1 MTIEDLVANGDAVAP
16 RRRGSMG
23 VSFVKPVVLAEELE
37 TPMLRAFG
45 YTTEP
50 LELLINPMAADG
62 IHDYIRQ

>member
-1 MTIEDLVANGDAVAP
+1 
-16 RRRGSMG
+16 MG

-45 YTTEP
+45 YTTET